1 MTRFRDT
8 KTYILSCLLAAGGLM
23 MASCQAHFD
32 KDEQAF
38 GHATQQ
44 RLSSSFHQQI
54 AELSQA
60 EKSLP
65 ATGAAPKMPA
75 DFTPWWTE
83 PVCAKLFDGSR
94 PAAYTL
100 DNLYVRALEHS
111 SQIRVFSDIPLIR
124 ETGIQEA
131 KGEFDTH
138 LFAETA
144 YEHVNEPVSTL
155 LKTGGPERFKQWE
168 VRAEAGVRKKFE
180 SGAEV
185 TFSEELRRTTNN
197 SLFFDPHRQATADL
211 ALTITQPLLRGA
223 GCQYNRAHIRIA
235 KLDTEIARNEFV
247 RQAEGHLLAINQA
260 YWNLY
265 FARATCVQTQKL
277 VKDTA
282 DVVGKLEGRTGIDSI
297 ESDQMRA
304 KAALSKRRAD
314 LVRAEVAVK
323 NAEDRIKALLDDPT
337 LLPSTQAELLPANTP
352 SLRPI
357 NIDMK
362 QAAATALENRP
373 EILQAFLQLKASAIR
388 KDVSKNELLPQL
400 DLILAAS
407 LMGLDKAGGFADG
420 FDDQFKNHAHPGFL
434 VGLRLDYPVENNSAK
449 AVYLRRRLEIRQ
461 QLADLQTTVD
471 TVLLEVKISAREVMT
486 AYREMATRYEALQ
499 AAEEDSRVLAKRW
512 DSSGGSEKPA
522 SGYLQLLV
530 DAQDRRADA
539 EAQFARSAVLYNV
552 ATIALQR
559 AQGTLLKYEDMEI
572 NRTEDNAG
580 LPVVNISK
588 KVGNSVAPATPP
600 APAAPASPGAPV
612 YKPTPASAA
621 KPAVPAAPT
630 ASAKPAAPAGKTA
643 PASPYKDMTVAPAKP
658 TAFAP
663 GSPAAAK
670 ADAGKPTDRLANAN
684 E

>member
-600 APAAPASPGAPV
+600 APATPTAPA
-612 YKPTPASAA
+612 T
-621 KPAVPAAPT
+621 
-630 ASAKPAAPAGKTA
+630 PAGKTA